1 MLGKI
6 EGKRRRSWQ
15 RMRQSDGI
23 TDSMGMNL
31 SKLQETVKDREAW
44 CAAVHA
50 VAESRTWLSNWTTA
64 TWQIG
69 SSQKFFDTFPL
80 RGGIFVPSPWVWD
93 SSFTSLTN
101 RIQRKWFYVSFGSQ
115 TLRDWKLPLTFSWN
129 THSWNPDTILWRIPS
144 SFMGNPMWKETKAP
158 VWQPTASTNFYVK
171 KKWKWKWLSCVRLFS
186 TPCTIH
192 GLLQARI
199 PEWVTVPFSRGSSQ
213 SRDQTQVSHIAVR
226 FFPRW
231 ATREV

>member
-44 CAAVHA
+44 CAAVNA
-50 VAESRTWLSNWTTA
+50 VAKSRTWLSNWTTA

-129 THSWNPDTILWRIPS
+129 THAWNPDTILWRIPS

-171 KKWKWKWLSCVRLFS
+171 KSESDSVVSDSFNPMHYPWTSPGSNTWVGSHSFLQGIFPIQGSN
-186 TPCTIH
+186 P
-192 GLLQARI
+192 GL
-199 PEWVTVPFSRGSSQ
+199 PHCS
-213 SRDQTQVSHIAVR
+213 
-226 FFPRW
+226 
-231 ATREV
+231 

>member
-50 VAESRTWLSNWTTA
+50 VAKSRTWLSNWTTA

-115 TLRDWKLPLTFSWN
+115 TLRDWKLPLTFPGTLTLGTQIQYCGESQAASWG
-129 THSWNPDTILWRIPS
+129 IPCGKKPRLLS
-144 SFMGNPMWKETKAP
+144 DSQQPAPTSMWKKVKVTQLCQTLFNPMHYPWTSP
-158 VWQPTASTNFYVK
+158 GSNTWVGSHSFLQGIFPIQGSN
-171 KKWKWKWLSCVRLFS
+171 
-186 TPCTIH
+186 P
-192 GLLQARI
+192 GL
-199 PEWVTVPFSRGSSQ
+199 PHCS
-213 SRDQTQVSHIAVR
+213 
-226 FFPRW
+226 
-231 ATREV
+231 